1 MPPTT
6 GAEMASCM
14 ALRSFS
20 EIFLPESIKN
30 VTAAVMTPKPPIWIS
45 SRMTDCPNAD
55 Q

>member
-1 MPPTT
+1 
-6 GAEMASCM
+6 MASCM
-14 ALRSFS
+14 ALRSLS

-45 SRMTDCPNAD
+45 SRMTVCPNAD